1 MFKPKIMRAYRLLI
15 LILASVAIAQAQS
28 FSSAPHD
35 FMMARLAADEGD
47 FDGALALIDKVL
59 QSSPDDPV
67 LLYERASILI
77 DARKLERAESEL
89 RKLLR
94 MYPQFYDGQRLMGRL
109 LLDRSGGDR
118 QKIEEA
124 MLHLRAALAAR
135 PDDLATGMTIAQIL
149 MGSDRAAEAERVMA
163 GLVERFPDHRA
174 VNYSYAQILTK
185 LERGAES
192 RIYLERVVAADP
204 SYSPAVIQLVD
215 IYQKESEWL
224 RAAELL
230 ELLIEQDPANLEV
243 QRQQA
248 VFYLR
253 AGESEKARVRLEELL
268 RVDRSDD
275 RTRFFLAEA
284 LNDMQEHG
292 AAEEIYRSLLKEK
305 PEGLDV
311 LISLGLNLMAQRKFD
326 EAAATFE
333 TLLADSRINDQGRL
347 MARTQIAVIEYQ
359 RGNFDAALRSALEIT
374 RGQKQP
380 NLQAINVALGVY
392 RREKRYRDA
401 VELLRPLVQEYPA
414 DAYLNSRY
422 MEFLLRAGDRAQGSS
437 IATETRKKGKRGAML
452 VAESYA
458 QLQEFTR
465 AIEILETLRQN
476 EPQDV
481 DVLFQLGAVYERSG
495 QVGEAENAFLD
506 LLNQEP
512 GHAPSLNYLGYM
524 WADRNVNLER
534 AAEMIERAVKK
545 EPRNGAFVDSLGWV
559 YFRLGN
565 LELAEKYLG
574 DAARLMP
581 RDPTIQ
587 EHLGDLFVRRG
598 FRDRALESYRKALSL
613 EPEPSDERKLR
624 TKIAQ
629 LERGPQ

>member
-1 MFKPKIMRAYRLLI
+1 MRTAKILI
-15 LILASVAIAQAQS
+15 LVLASVAFVQAQN
-28 FSSAPHD
+28 FSTAAHE
-35 FMMARLAADEGD
+35 FVMARLAADEGD
-47 FDGALALIDKVL
+47 FDRALALLDKVL

-67 LLYERASILI
+67 LLYERASVLI
-77 DARKLERAESEL
+77 DARKLDRAESEL
-89 RKLLR
+89 RRLLR
-94 MYPQFYDGQRLMGRL
+94 IVPQFYDAQKLLGRL
-109 LLDRSGGDR
+109 LLDRSGGER
-118 QKIEEA
+118 EKVEEA
-124 MLHLRAALAAR
+124 MVHLRAALAAR
-135 PDDLATGMTIAQIL
+135 PDDLATGLTIAQIL
-149 MGSDRAAEAERVMA
+149 MSSERVAEAERVVA
-163 GLVERFPDHRA
+163 GLVERFPDNRA

-185 LERGAES
+185 LGRGNES
-192 RIYLERVVAADP
+192 RIYLERVVSADP

-215 IYQKESEWL
+215 IYQKEGEWL

-230 ELLIEQDPANLEV
+230 GFLIEQDPANLEV

-253 AGESEKARVRLEELL
+253 AGESAKARARLEDLL

-292 AAEEIYRSLLKEK
+292 AAEEIYRSLLREK
-305 PEGLDV
+305 PDALDI
-311 LISLGLNLMAQRKFD
+311 LISLGLNLMAQRKFA
-326 EAAATFE
+326 EASATFDAV
-333 TLLADSRINDQGRL
+333 LDDSRINDQGRL
-347 MARTQIAVIEYQ
+347 MARTQLAVIEYQ
-359 RGNFDAALRSALEIT
+359 RGNFDAALRRALEIT

-392 RREKRYRDA
+392 RRDKRYREA
-401 VELLRPLVQEYPA
+401 VELLKPLVQEYPA
-414 DAYLNSRY
+414 DPYLNSRY

-437 IATETRKKGKRGAML
+437 IATETRKTGKRGAML

-465 AIEILETLRQN
+465 AIEILETLRQT
-476 EPQDV
+476 EPQDT

-495 QVGEAENAFLD
+495 QIREAENAFLD
-506 LLNQEP
+506 LLNRDP

-524 WADRNVNLER
+524 WADRNMNLQR
-534 AAEMIERAVKK
+534 AAEMIELAVKK

-565 LELAEKYLG
+565 LELAEKYLV

-598 FRDRALESYRKALSL
+598 LRDRALESYRKALSL
-613 EPEPSDERKLR
+613 EPEPHEEEKLK
-624 TKIAQ
+624 TKIAE